1 MVMMDALGNYQCVIE
16 RRVRKELRTR
26 RQRRA
31 MRKLEFSIAASSACS
46 IK

>member
-1 MVMMDALGNYQCVIE
+1 MVMIDALGNCQCVIE
-16 RRVRKELRTR
+16 RWVLKELRTR

-46 IK
+46 TK